1 MLLFS
6 TILDINEKLTYEKFF
21 DLILY
26 WNEHQ
31 YYEENIIPGLVWNG
45 EFGKRL
51 GSADLWISAEKL
63 ESIVAVRYEK
73 RTQDGVIW
81 DTDYVMNFRN
91 MKMAIRL
98 ERSYSDDAPVI
109 NTEFSS
115 PYFITHL
122 IDMGYLKKDNDLA
135 IRRDHTYINSDNMKI
150 LADVVNGKARYKFP
164 IVYVSKTFSNEDPVD
179 VKKMAKRLRGMAHVL
194 VQEDLTLNK
203 EIQNACAG
211 KNEYKGAIGLYFPGS
226 SAGHKTLKYRREV
239 GVDKNLMDKA
249 IQLVLQYCN
258 SHALEPMF
266 TWQGVKNA
274 LLIESLDR
282 QQKARE
288 EFEAKYRESEEKR
301 QNIEAGLSEEGER
314 ILEEA
319 RQKAKSEADE
329 LLEIFDE
336 EQNKLK
342 QQIAELT
349 DANNALLIENEGLR
363 KKISDTDAMPLLFR
377 GEEDDFYAGE
387 VKDLVLSVLSDALK
401 NITEGTRRYDAVN
414 DIIKHNNYEH
424 LSEIKGD
431 ELKRLVK
438 AYAGMPA
445 QLRNDLEALG
455 FQISDGGKHYK
466 VQYHGDPRYT
476 ETMSKTPSDW
486 KTGQVTS
493 AKLRKKAF

>member
-6 TILDINEKLTYEKFF
+6 TILDINEKLTYDKFF

-51 GSADLWISAEKL
+51 GSADLWISAEKH

-73 RTQDGVIW
+73 RMQDGVIW

-122 IDMGYLKKDNDLA
+122 IDMGSLQKDNDLA
-135 IRRDHTYINSDNMKI
+135 IRRDHTYINNDNMKI

-164 IVYVSKTFSNEDPVD
+164 VVYVSKTFSNEDPVD

-329 LLEIFDE
+329 LLEICDE

-387 VKDLVLSVLSDALK
+387 IKDLVLSVLSDALK
-401 NITEGTRRYDAVN
+401 NIKANTRRYDAVK
-414 DIIKHNNYEH
+414 DIIDNNNFEH
-424 LSEIKGD
+424 LTDDRSEKMKN
-431 ELKRLVK
+431 LLK
-438 AYAGMPA
+438 AYSGMSA
-445 QLRNDLEALG
+445 KLRQELEALG
-455 FQISDGGKHYK
+455 FVISEDGKHYK
-466 VQYHGDPRYT
+466 MTYNGDPRYCY
-476 ETMSKTPSDW
+476 TMAKTPSDW
-486 KTGQVTS
+486 RAGQAITTGLKS
-493 AKLRKKAF
+493 EWY